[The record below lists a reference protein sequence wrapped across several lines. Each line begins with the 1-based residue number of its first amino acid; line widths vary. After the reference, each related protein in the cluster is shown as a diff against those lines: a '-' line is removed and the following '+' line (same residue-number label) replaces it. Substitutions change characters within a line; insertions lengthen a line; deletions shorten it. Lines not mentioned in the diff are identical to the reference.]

1 MKRAHMSD
9 ESIRILVHAFY
20 EKLRRDPQ
28 LAPIFTAA
36 IGDRRDAHI
45 ARMCDFWGTAMR
57 VSKRYKGDMLAAH
70 WRVGALHPALFGR
83 WLGLFEETVEE
94 HFTGEVAAALRDRAH
109 KTARNLE
116 MALFRRPDGRWLRDD
131 LQPHSGQ

>member
-1 MKRAHMSD
+1 MKRDRMSD
-9 ESIRILVHAFY
+9 ESIRVLVHAFY
-20 EKLRRDPQ
+20 EKVRRDPQ

-36 IGDRRDAHI
+36 IGDRWDAHI
-45 ARMCDFWGTAMR
+45 ARMCDFWGAAMR
-57 VSKRYKGDMLAAH
+57 VSTRYKGDMLAAH
-70 WRVGALHPALFGR
+70 RRVGALHPALFGH

-94 HFTGEVAAALRDRAH
+94 HFTGEAAAALCDRAH

-116 MALFRRPDGRWLRDD
+116 MALFRRPDGQWLRDD